1 MKIDKLMS
9 TSVFSCG
16 AEDDLS
22 VAAKIMWE
30 NDVGCV
36 PVVDSQK
43 RVIGMITDRDACMA
57 AFTQGRRLD
66 EIRVGLVMSK
76 NVQVCGATDDVRV
89 AEEIMQ
95 REQMHRLPVVD
106 ADKRLV
112 GLLSLNDLAREA
124 ADERFLLDKGLGLDE
139 VALTLARISAHR
151 QHAAEDLV
159 AQPPAVRPNVAPC
172 MVSK

>member
-1 MKIDKLMS
+1 
-9 TSVFSCG
+9 
-16 AEDDLS
+16 
-22 VAAKIMWE
+22 
-30 NDVGCV
+30 
-36 PVVDSQK
+36 
-43 RVIGMITDRDACMA
+43 
-57 AFTQGRRLD
+57 
-66 EIRVGLVMSK
+66 
-76 NVQVCGATDDVRV
+76 
-89 AEEIMQ
+89 MQ